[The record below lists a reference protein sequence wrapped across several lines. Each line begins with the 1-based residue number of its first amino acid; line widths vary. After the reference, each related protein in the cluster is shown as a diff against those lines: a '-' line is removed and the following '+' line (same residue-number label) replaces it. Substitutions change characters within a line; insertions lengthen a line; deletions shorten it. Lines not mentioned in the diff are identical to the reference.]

1 VNRQRGTGPRTTAD
15 GDPTATTVADSDAA
29 SRDDLAADIEA
40 AARAVDAADAVIVT
54 AGAGMGV
61 DSGLPDF
68 RGDDGFWRAYPPYRD
83 LGLSFVDMASP
94 SAFRTDPAF
103 AWGFY
108 GHRRALYRETSPH
121 AGFEV
126 LRDWIA
132 RAPAG
137 GFVATSNVDG
147 HFHAS
152 GFDPARIWEVHGTL
166 RHDQCLARCGQPLF
180 PAGGD
185 IAVDTSTMR
194 AEPPLPSCPSCDALA
209 RPNVLMF
216 GDGGWDPSASD
227 AQQRRFQSFLDDVA
241 GARLVIVECGA
252 GTAVPTIR
260 RVGEQLTSRYGATLV
275 RINPREPHG
284 AAISLPVGAADALAA
299 IDRARHG

>member
-1 VNRQRGTGPRTTAD
+1 VHQDRE
-15 GDPTATTVADSDAA
+15 PTNDAQTDHATSGDAA
-29 SRDDLAADIEA
+29 ANGDLDAQPAMTAAIRA
-40 AARAVDAADAVIVT
+40 AAGALDAADAVFVT

-94 SAFRTDPAF
+94 SAFRTDPDF

-108 GHRRALYRETSPH
+108 GHRRALYRSTAPH

-126 LRDWIA
+126 LRDWVA

-137 GFVATSNVDG
+137 GFVLTSNVDG

-152 GFDPARIWEVHGTL
+152 GFNPDRIWEVHGTL
-166 RHDQCLARCGQPLF
+166 RHDQCLARCGAPLF
-180 PAGGD
+180 PAGDD
-185 IAVDTSTMR
+185 IEVDTSTMR
-194 AEPPLPSCPSCDALA
+194 AQPPLPSCPSCGGLA

-216 GDGGWDPSASD
+216 GDGGWDPTESD
-227 AQQRRFQSFLDDVA
+227 AQQRRFHAFLDDVSSA
-241 GARLVIVECGA
+241 SIAVVECGA

-260 RVGEQLTSRYGATLV
+260 RLGEQLASRYGATLV

-284 AAISLPVGAADALAA
+284 ATIAVPMGAASALAA
-299 IDRARHG
+299 IDRARA